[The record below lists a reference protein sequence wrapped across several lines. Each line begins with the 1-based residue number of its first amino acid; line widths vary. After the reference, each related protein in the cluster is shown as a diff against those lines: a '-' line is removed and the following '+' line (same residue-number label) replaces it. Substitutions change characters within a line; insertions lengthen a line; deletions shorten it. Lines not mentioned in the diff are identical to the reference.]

1 MSSEIESVLINGR
14 PVIEAV
20 YANRPAWHR
29 LGVVFDEG
37 GGRGMTSRQAIEL
50 GHLGWDVEK
59 EELQLV
65 SDGTKAKGF
74 YGLVRQDTRRTLAV
88 VKERYTSL
96 QNVEAFEFLD
106 SLLMDGIM
114 QYEAAFALRGGEEVC
129 LLARMPSFDWVVPGE
144 DLNMRYLMLS
154 MSHGYG
160 GIRLL
165 PTALRVQ
172 CANMQRMALDAG
184 KKDTYIIRHTG
195 DMAEKLELAKKY
207 ISQLDKKFT
216 GYNEKARSLL
226 VGCTQEQRA
235 AYLAEL
241 FPAPSEKASTRAKNN
256 YERSIQAVKNAWSR
270 PAQQLKGVKG
280 TWWALFN
287 AVTEVVDHDKP
298 SRQSKNEE
306 KARERRWMSVSNG
319 DGADFKDKA
328 LEVALA
334 MAL

>member
-1 MSSEIESVLINGR
+1 MGHEIETIMINGR

-37 GGRGMTSRQAIEL
+37 GSRGMISRQAIEL
-50 GHLGWDVEK
+50 GHLGWEVAKEDV
-59 EELQLV
+59 QLM
-65 SDGTKAKGF
+65 DNTPLGGEFQA
-74 YGLVRQDTRRTLAV
+74 LVRQDTRKTLSV
-88 VKERYTSL
+88 VGSRYTPL

-114 QYEAAFALRGGEEVC
+114 QYEAAFALRGGQEVC
-129 LLARMPSFDWVVPGE
+129 LLARMPSYDWVVPGE
-144 DLNMRYLMLS
+144 DLNMRFLMLS

-160 GIRLL
+160 GISIL

-172 CANMQRMALDAG
+172 CANMQRMALAEG
-184 KKDTYIIRHTG
+184 KKDTYTIRHTG
-195 DMAEKLELAKKY
+195 DMAEKLKIAKQY

-216 GYNEKARSLL
+216 DYNEKARSLL

-241 FPAPSEKASTRAKNN
+241 FPAPAEDASTRAKNSH
-256 YERSIQAVKNAWSR
+256 ERSIQAVKNAWNR